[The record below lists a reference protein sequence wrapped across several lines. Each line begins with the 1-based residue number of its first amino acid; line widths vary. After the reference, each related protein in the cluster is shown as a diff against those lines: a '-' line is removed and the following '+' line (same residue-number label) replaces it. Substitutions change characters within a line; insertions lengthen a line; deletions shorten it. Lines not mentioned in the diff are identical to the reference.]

1 MENIKG
7 NKLNFSFIKLLCY
20 SNLLFLFTP
29 YNRCCNRYQYQKKD
43 NEKRHS
49 SWNIKFRAIGIR
61 IVVDNHLAAYKN
73 KDGTER
79 ILQVNE
85 IVHYSS

>member
-29 YNRCCNRYQYQKKD
+29 YN
-43 NEKRHS
+43 
-49 SWNIKFRAIGIR
+49 
-61 IVVDNHLAAYKN
+61 
-73 KDGTER
+73 
-79 ILQVNE
+79 
-85 IVHYSS
+85 